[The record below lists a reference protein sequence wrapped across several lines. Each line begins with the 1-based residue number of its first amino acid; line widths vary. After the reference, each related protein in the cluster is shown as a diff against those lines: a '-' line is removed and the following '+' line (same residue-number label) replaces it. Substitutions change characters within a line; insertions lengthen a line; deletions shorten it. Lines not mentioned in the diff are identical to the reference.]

1 MDSLSH
7 LVHMLSPSATVDLHC
22 RFAGTWSV
30 HHDPAPPGRVPY
42 HLILGGRSRLRVGE
56 TLLELDAGDV
66 ILFPHG
72 AAHVVRSMSGEETDT
87 TTSLPA
93 ATHRF
98 NGLLTEISR
107 PDGED
112 SLEPLDMLCGTFVL
126 NGPGG
131 LLLRTL
137 PEVVRVRTAG
147 RIECAWLVSLIR
159 MMQSESETPQPGSS
173 AVIGELSTALF
184 TIVLR
189 TLIAERGMTQGVLAL
204 MGDPRLSRAL
214 EAVLREPAQPWTIA
228 TLAEQSNMSR
238 ATFARQ
244 FTQLSGMTPLEL
256 VTTLRMELAAR
267 LLTEEKLSAARVGEQ
282 CGYVSQAA
290 FGRVFKQHYGVG
302 PGGYRRRLGGNALR

>member
-7 LVHMLSPSATVDLHC
+7 LVHMLSPSGTVDLHC

-30 HHDPAPPGRVPY
+30 HHDPAPTGRVPY
-42 HLILGGRSRLRVGE
+42 HLILRGRSRLRVGE

-72 AAHVVRSMSGEETDT
+72 AAHVVRSMSGDETDT
-87 TTSLPA
+87 STSVPA

-98 NGLLTEISR
+98 NGLLTEITR

-137 PEVVRVRTAG
+137 PDVVRVRTAG

-189 TLIAERGMTQGVLAL
+189 TLIAERGMTHGVLAL

-244 FTQLSGMTPLEL
+244 FTLLSGMTPLEL
-256 VTTLRMELAAR
+256 VTILRMELAAR

-302 PGGYRRRLGGNALR
+302 PGGYRRAVREG

>member
-7 LVHMLSPSATVDLHC
+7 LVHMLSPSGTVDLHC
-22 RFAGTWSV
+22 LFAGSWSV
-30 HHDPAPPGRVPY
+30 NHDPAASGHVPY
-42 HLILGGRSRLRVGE
+42 HLILGGHSRMRAGE
-56 TLLELDAGDV
+56 TDMELEAGDV
-66 ILFPHG
+66 LLFPHG
-72 AAHVVRSMSGEETDT
+72 AAHTLRSMQGDEN
-87 TTSLPA
+87 
-93 ATHRF
+93 ATRPPTPPVHHF
-98 NGLLTEISR
+98 NGVLTEVTR
-107 PDGED
+107 PGDGD
-112 SLEPLDMLCGTFVL
+112 PLDMLCGTFVL
-126 NGPGG
+126 KGPGS

-137 PEVVRVRTAG
+137 PDVLRVRTAG
-147 RIECAWLVSLIR
+147 RVECAWLVSLIR
-159 MMQSESETPQPGSS
+159 MMQSESEAPQPGSA

-189 TLIAERGMTQGVLAL
+189 TLIAERGTAHGLLAL

-214 EAVLREPAQPWTIA
+214 EAVLRAPEHPWTIA

-256 VTTLRMELAAR
+256 VTGLRMELAAR
-267 LLTEEKLSAARVGEQ
+267 LLSEEKLSAARVGEQ

-302 PGGYRRRLGGNALR
+302 PGAYRRAVRLA